1 MEWSGL
7 LGLICP
13 LMMVGMMIW
22 MMRGNRG
29 NAGHT
34 GGSCCRPGSQADASE
49 GKGLAGAE
57 GTAGAEKKASS
68 TNRRRWLMLL
78 CCLAPMAVAA
88 LLLLARPIGIG
99 GDGSWLSLL
108 VILACPLL
116 HLILMPLM
124 HRGNKHSSHS

>member
-22 MMRGNRG
+22 MMRGNGGKAG
-29 NAGHT
+29 NT
-34 GGSCCRPGSQADASE
+34 GGSCCKPGSVTDASE
-49 GKGLAGAE
+49 AEGSAGADAM
-57 GTAGAEKKASS
+57 AGSEKMAVR

-88 LLLLARPIGIG
+88 LLLLVKPTGTG
-99 GDGSWLSLL
+99 GAGNWLSLL

-116 HLILMPLM
+116 HLILMPLL
-124 HRGNKHSSHS
+124 HRGSKHSSHS